1 MLSTDLVVSFGR
13 SLNDCAKT
21 SGHGQRRL
29 AWVGPGVL
37 TDNAYGAAPW
47 PPARF
52 MDEGGKG
59 VASAHVDDRNKRVP
73 PPPLPPPS
81 LHHFQQQQLQQSSL
95 HHQQQYKIYQQYR
108 MRQQQQPSQKYPAEV
123 IAAANAAAVVANS
136 AALPSKLQHPLLQQ
150 SFPSSASSSL
160 SITNNNGVVNGT
172 AAAISAPYVDAAD
185 RSDSGLG
192 SSRTLNSGDERS
204 GSHSSAFSGSDELHA
219 AAPSP
224 LNDQHTALPQSAFNT
239 APVWRDPNMMQVCV
253 QYPDRE
259 GFFSHLSKRLRERC
273 CFNGRQQLLGSYRVF
288 IGALDLNT

>member
-13 SLNDCAKT
+13 SLNDYAKT

-52 MDEGGKG
+52 MDEGGGGKG
-59 VASAHVDDRNKRVP
+59 VASANVDDRNKRVP
-73 PPPLPPPS
+73 PPPPPPLPPPP

-150 SFPSSASSSL
+150 SFPSS
-160 SITNNNGVVNGT
+160 ITNNNGVVNGT

-224 LNDQHTALPQSAFNT
+224 LNDQHTTLPQSAFNT
-239 APVWRDPNMMQVCV
+239 TPVWRDPNMMQVICV
-253 QYPDRE
+253 QYPDGE
-259 GFFSHLSKRLRERC
+259 GFFSHFTKRLQERR
-273 CFNGRQQLLGSYRVF
+273 CFDGRQQLLGP
-288 IGALDLNT
+288 